1 MAICSI
7 AAVVYA
13 DGIYPDRALAR
24 AIAPLEDLCI
34 PLAGALQ
41 MPAEHVEGRHPCDM
55 LLKDLASG
63 DVSAIA
69 EERGKHAGGCRLD
82 VGVLTGVGEAVRN
95 SLHQGRPRLLVINKF
110 GKIEAAGGGLRD
122 AITEAVD
129 LGIPV
134 LVGVPAR
141 NLDSWR
147 AFAGSIAVEL
157 PVDSDAIGNWMADH
171 GLGVVAHDR
180 ESVDMGPAFA

>member
-1 MAICSI
+1 MTVRSI

-13 DGIYPDRALAR
+13 DGIYPDRVIAS
-24 AIAPLEDLCI
+24 AIVPLQERGV

-41 MPAEHVEGRHPCDM
+41 REAAEVPGRHPCDM
-55 LLKDLASG
+55 LLVDLASS

-69 EERGKHAGGCRLD
+69 EYRGKHASGCRLD
-82 VGVLTGVGEAVRN
+82 VALLTEIGEAVSN
-95 SLHQGRPRLLVINKF
+95 SLHEGEPRLLVVNKF
-110 GKIEAAGGGLRD
+110 GKIEAAGGGLRG

-129 LGIPV
+129 LGVPV

-147 AFAGSIAVEL
+147 AFAGPLAVEL
-157 PVDSDAIGNWMADH
+157 PVEIGAVAAWLSAH
-171 GLGVVAHDR
+171 GLSAGAKTTDA
-180 ESVDMGPAFA
+180 EAEPAPA